1 MEIRR
6 RRVASGIRAIALL
19 AVSITITAA
28 IAAAMLID
36 TLTVPALTAAGS
48 QGCPRAVYPVLDSL
62 KFVEGRCW

>member
-19 AVSITITAA
+19 AMSITITAA
-28 IAAAMLID
+28 FAAAMLID

-48 QGCPRAVYPVLDSL
+48 QGCPRAVYPVLNSL
-62 KFVEGRCW
+62 NFVEGRCW

>member
-28 IAAAMLID
+28 FAAAILID

-48 QGCPRAVYPVLDSL
+48 QGCARAVYPVLDSL